1 MHGWRGNLRHVYV
14 SLLMGLS
21 HSQAGR
27 QVHKKGKEKGTG
39 RGSHTEVSVLRKW
52 AGSVQSGGVKGQVA
66 ATGRTKET
74 GKLRR
79 DAGRKESFKR

>member
-14 SLLMGLS
+14 WLLMGLS

-27 QVHKKGKEKGTG
+27 QVHKKGKEKGTN
-39 RGSHTEVSVLRKW
+39 RGSHTVGVLRKW

-74 GKLRR
+74 GRLRR
-79 DAGRKESFKR
+79 GTGRKESFKR